1 MTAYESLEQHY
12 REINHLE
19 HVDEIIAWDEATM
32 MPLGGGPPRANAMA
46 ALAGVIH
53 TRRTSDRIGELLER
67 AESEK
72 ASLDGWQ
79 RANLHQMGR
88 YYLHAT
94 ALPVELVTASQL
106 ATARCE
112 QTWRRCR
119 PEQDWATVVPLLEEV
134 LRLKREEARLVG
146 EVMSLEPYDA
156 MLDYHE
162 EGLREAFVREIF
174 SDLESFLPGFV
185 EEVLERQARDPV
197 IVPEGPFPIY
207 RQEALG
213 RRMMERL
220 GFDFRH
226 GRLDVSHHPFC
237 GGVPDDTRITTRY
250 QEDDFLSALMA
261 VFHETGHA
269 LYQQGL
275 PAEWREQPVGDS
287 LGAAVHESQSL
298 MMEMQVC
305 RGRAF
310 IGHAAPAI
318 RDAFDGSDEDPDW
331 STGNLYRLCKR
342 VERGF
347 IRVNADEVTY
357 PLHIILRFRMER
369 QLFSGDLEVAD
380 IPDAWNE
387 GMESLLGLSTRDN
400 LADGCMQDV
409 HWFAGL
415 FGYFPTYTLGALIA
429 AQLFA
434 SAREQAPGIEPAIAQ
449 GEFAPLLTWLRDNVH
464 GRGQFCNAD
473 GLIRSVTGKPL
484 GAQAF
489 RDHLRARYLRD

>member
-1 MTAYESLEQHY
+1 VA
-12 REINHLE
+12 
-19 HVDEIIAWDEATM
+19 
-32 MPLGGGPPRANAMA
+32 
-46 ALAGVIH
+46 
-53 TRRTSDRIGELLER
+53 
-67 AESEK
+67 
-72 ASLDGWQ
+72 
-79 RANLHQMGR
+79 
-88 YYLHAT
+88 
-94 ALPVELVTASQL
+94 
-106 ATARCE
+106 
-112 QTWRRCR
+112 
-119 PEQDWATVVPLLEEV
+119 PLLEEV
-134 LRLKREEARLVG
+134 VRLKREEANLVG
-146 EVMSLEPYDA
+146 EAMSLEPYDA
-156 MLDYHE
+156 MLDHYE
-162 EGLREAFVREIF
+162 EGLREAFVTQIF

-197 IVPEGPFPIY
+197 IIPEGPFPVY

-213 RRMMERL
+213 RRMMETL

-250 QEDDFLSALMA
+250 QEEDFLTALMA
-261 VFHETGHA
+261 VLHETGHA

-275 PAEWREQPVGDS
+275 PERWREQPVGES

-310 IGHAAPAI
+310 IGHAAPLA
-318 RDAFDGSDEDPDW
+318 RDAFEASDEDPAW
-331 STGNLYRLCKR
+331 STDNLYRLCKR
-342 VERGF
+342 VERSF
-347 IRVNADEVTY
+347 IRVDADEVTY

-369 QLFSGDLEVAD
+369 QLFSGELEVAD

-434 SAREQAPGIEPAIAQ
+434 VAREQQPRIESAIAD
-449 GEFAPLLTWLRDNVH
+449 GDFSPLLTWLRKHVH
-464 GRGQFCNAD
+464 GRGQFCDAD
-473 GLIRSVTGKPL
+473 TLIRSVTGKPL
-484 GAQAF
+484 GTEAF
-489 RDHLRARYLRD
+489 KEHLRARYLRK